1 MIYGVIGL
9 ILGGIIG
16 GCVATSINGKEYQKR
31 IKYFQGENKRLRDE
45 NRKLKKKELNERD
58 DEATRKEIENE
69 ITRED
74 ISVPEDDEED
84 DDEEDEEEFDFDDP
98 FPEEDDIPEV
108 PIKKSEKKDS
118 DFYSMTKEE
127 FEEDLSF
134 RDSETITY
142 YQQDGVFVDELNAT
156 IDNAEELLDKKT
168 LEDVKTTDEDYLYSG
183 NDWED
188 KMYEIIVEKNQS
200 FYRDVM
206 NTELDEEEDY

>member
-74 ISVPEDDEED
+74 ISVPEDEDE
-84 DDEEDEEEFDFDDP
+84 DDEEDEFDFDDP
-98 FPEEDDIPEV
+98 FPEENDIPEV

>member
-74 ISVPEDDEED
+74 ISVPEDEEDD
-84 DDEEDEEEFDFDDP
+84 DDEEDEFDFDDP
-98 FPEEDDIPEV
+98 FPDEDDIPEV

-156 IDNAEELLDKKT
+156 IDNPEELLDKKT
-168 LEDVKTTDEDYLYSG
+168 LEDVKTTDEKYLYSG

-206 NTELDEEEDY
+206 NADAGETEDY

>member
-74 ISVPEDDEED
+74 ISVPEDEDED
-84 DDEEDEEEFDFDDP
+84 DDEDEFDFDDP

>member
-74 ISVPEDDEED
+74 ISVPEDDDDED
-84 DDEEDEEEFDFDDP
+84 DEDEFDFDDP
-98 FPEEDDIPEV
+98 FPEEDDIPEA
-108 PIKKSEKKDS
+108 PIKKSEKKES

-188 KMYEIIVEKNQS
+188 KMYEIIIEKNQS

-206 NTELDEEEDY
+206 APLFDEEEDY

>member
-16 GCVATSINGKEYQKR
+16 GCVATSINGKEYQKK

-74 ISVPEDDEED
+74 ISVPEDDD
-84 DDEEDEEEFDFDDP
+84 EDEDEFDFDDP
-98 FPEEDDIPEV
+98 FPEEDDISEV

-206 NTELDEEEDY
+206 NTELDEGEDY

>member
-1 MIYGVIGL
+1 MIYGVIGF

-16 GCVATSINGKEYQKR
+16 GCVAGSLHGKEYQKK
-31 IKYFQGENKRLRDE
+31 IAFFQKENKRLRKE
-45 NRKLKKKELNERD
+45 NRKLKNEELETRD
-58 DEATRKEIENE
+58 NEATKQEIKTRVEIE
-69 ITRED
+69 ED
-74 ISVPEDDEED
+74 PGDEDDEEE
-84 DDEEDEEEFDFDDP
+84 EEDFDFDDP
-98 FPEEDDIPEV
+98 FPDDDDIPEA
-108 PIKKSEKKDS
+108 PIRKSEKKDS

-156 IDNAEELLDKKT
+156 IDNPEELLDKKT

-188 KMYEIIVEKNQS
+188 KMYEIIIEKNQS

-206 NTELDEEEDY
+206 APLFDDAEDY

>member
-1 MIYGVIGL
+1 MIYGVIGF

-16 GCVATSINGKEYQKR
+16 GCVAGSLHGKEYQKR

-58 DEATRKEIENE
+58 DEAIRKEIENE

-74 ISVPEDDEED
+74 ISVPEDDEDDED
-84 DDEEDEEEFDFDDP
+84 DEFDFDDP
-98 FPEEDDIPEV
+98 FPDEDDIPEV

-142 YQQDGVFVDELNAT
+142 YQQDGIFVDELNT
-156 IDNAEELLDKKT
+156 RIDNAEELLDNKT

-206 NTELDEEEDY
+206 NADAGETEDY

>member
-74 ISVPEDDEED
+74 ISVPDDEDEDDEED
-84 DDEEDEEEFDFDDP
+84 EFDFDDP